1 MTMNS
6 TTMDVLPGTT
16 LEKERVVPGTAM
28 TSAASG
34 AEVSLMDFR
43 QRLALCVCFLH
54 DRCEPCARY
63 ARDLAALAEDLRLA
77 DATALV
83 VLTEP
88 ASLDLSVLVDTD
100 ARAQRRFLGA
110 SVELPVILIVDKF
123 GAASRSFPSRDH
135 AFPAPQEVVASLW
148 HLALECPE
156 CGVSTW

>member
-1 MTMNS
+1 MSMTPS
-6 TTMDVLPGTT
+6 SVEVLPGTA

-34 AEVSLMDFR
+34 AEVSLSDFR
-43 QRLALCVCFLH
+43 QRLGVAVCFLH
-54 DRCEPCARY
+54 DRCETCARY
-63 ARDLAALAEDLRLA
+63 AKELAKVADDLRQA

-88 ASLDLSVLVDTD
+88 ASLDLPVLVDTN
-100 ARAQRRFLGA
+100 ARARRRFLGPSA
-110 SVELPVILIVDKF
+110 ELPLVLIVDRF
-123 GAASRSFPSRDH
+123 GAASKSFPSPDH
-135 AFPAPQEVVASLW
+135 AFPAPQEVVATLW

>member
-1 MTMNS
+1 
-6 TTMDVLPGTT
+6 MDPTGIEVLPGTT

-43 QRLALCVCFLH
+43 QRLAVAVCFLH
-54 DRCEPCARY
+54 DRCETCARY
-63 ARDLAALAEDLRLA
+63 AGELAELADDFRNA

-88 ASLDLSVLVDTD
+88 ASLDLPVLVDKD
-100 ARAQRRFLGA
+100 ARARRRFLGSSA
-110 SVELPVILIVDKF
+110 ELPLVLIVDRF

-135 AFPAPQEVVASLW
+135 AFPAPQEVVATLW

>member
-1 MTMNS
+1 MSKTPS
-6 TTMDVLPGTT
+6 SIEVLPGTA
-16 LEKERVVPGTAM
+16 LEKERVVPGTTM

-34 AEVSLMDFR
+34 AEVSLSDFR
-43 QRLALCVCFLH
+43 QRLGVAVCFLH
-54 DRCEPCARY
+54 DHCETCARF
-63 ARDLAALAEDLRLA
+63 AEELAKLADDLRQA

-88 ASLDLSVLVDTD
+88 ASLGLPVLVDTD
-100 ARAQRRFLGA
+100 ARATRRFLGPSA
-110 SVELPVILIVDKF
+110 ELPLILIVDRF

-135 AFPAPQEVVASLW
+135 GFPAPQELVATLW